1 VHIDAPRIAFR
12 AIVGAAVLAYHVF
25 IQAGVIAQGLLQYLS
40 VAFPHRVW
48 TSFGSWLRTIRP
60 GIPPSEFV
68 VANAMRQTLP
78 HFLLVSSQSNS
89 LAFIVDRQDQQ
100 NMRIFR
106 LAS

>member
-1 VHIDAPRIAFR
+1 MAQNHPTW
-12 AIVGAAVLAYHVF
+12 HS
-25 IQAGVIAQGLLQYLS
+25 VI
-40 VAFPHRVW
+40 RV
-48 TSFGSWLRTIRP
+48 
-60 GIPPSEFV
+60 V

-89 LAFIVDRQDQQ
+89 LAKFIVDRQDQQ